1 MSPLSRTWSTYSS
14 SEWAWVATNATCCV
28 WRPQLPAKRSARSF
42 CNASHSAS
50 LAGARCSSSPAL
62 IARRAIPWI
71 SVFPKS
77 CWAMTKQTTI
87 HHPYKPAK
95 LARPISS
102 MKHAD
107 LQPFPAGFFGHFQSS
122 FQTRAYRDCLS
133 SSCLAER
140 GARFQHL
147 RNALPTLCEKQ
158 EPASPPLPVKLEE
171 PSQPKQPVAV
181 AEASRDPTSE
191 PPCGICNERSG
202 DNWIALKTCNHQF
215 HLTCVSQWRLV
226 HNVCPTCSRA
236 VSESAFS
243 LKLVGG
249 YFSETD
255 VTDVSEMYKNA
266 SDYMDSTSEYDLLRV
281 QVSKGALTLHEVAE
295 TGSLT
300 SLRSSYPLS
309 ELRRVLLINN
319 FFITFVFA
327 SGDQGCLIQFF
338 FPPIQAEI
346 GTIFECLERSSQ
358 TNCLTW
364 CSLQKW
370 NSDPNVVDAT
380 RNTKPLT
387 TWASD
392 PILS

>member
-50 LAGARCSSSPAL
+50 LAGYASLSPSSVAGGCVIFSFSAPQSSMLFIARSDCSSRDSLDLGIPEELLGDDETDDDTPSVQTSEASSSDLEHEARGSPA
-62 IARRAIPWI
+62 I
-71 SVFPKS
+71 S
-77 CWAMTKQTTI
+77 
-87 HHPYKPAK
+87 
-95 LARPISS
+95 
-102 MKHAD
+102 
-107 LQPFPAGFFGHFQSS
+107 
-122 FQTRAYRDCLS
+122 
-133 SSCLAER
+133 ER